1 VFVGSCLVEI
11 HIPLS
16 RSLKEKRS
24 VLNRLKG
31 RIQSRFN
38 VSVAEV
44 EHQEAWQRAALGLA
58 AVGTE
63 ATALENVFA
72 RIRDMVEAEGNS
84 QVLSFDTSIERF
96 EP

>member
-1 VFVGSCLVEI
+1 MFVGSCLVEI
-11 HIPLS
+11 HVPLS

-44 EHQEAWQRAALGLA
+44 DHQDVWQRASLGLA
-58 AVGTE
+58 VVGVDPSVVE
-63 ATALENVFA
+63 QVLG
-72 RIRDMVEAEGNS
+72 RIREVVESEGS
-84 QVLSFDTSIERF
+84 AQILAFETSVARF